1 MLQDLNSSFRKILL
15 CELLSGQRPD
25 YVRARLLAAGEEPL
39 RFNPTQCAVLVTG
52 FPKHVYTGI
61 YGLSVEQYMQIY
73 WQFQHQMHAYLEKA
87 GLDHEIIMYIYSPQ
101 KEIALLYSPRPA
113 CTTSA
118 YSVAEY
124 AANLLNDIAHRD
136 FIDARCQNFSVLTRV
151 GTHTPPLADLFET
164 MLHQRR
170 LSFFDM
176 RLVVADERYFAC
188 ARPAVSSGSIHQAA
202 QKIAL
207 AVRVLDKAA
216 LRARLD
222 ALFLDTLKPVFDFS
236 ALEDA
241 LFQLRLLYEKFA
253 EVYLPEKAAENKAKF
268 KPAKHLCIEAL
279 NDWLFE
285 VFGELIDR
293 IAANGEH
300 LSLVAQRAVGIILR
314 EYGNPSLSLNYLAR
328 QIGVSPS
335 YLSRVFNRE
344 LGQSVPKTIEDT
356 RLRQARTLMDETA
369 LSVAEIAAKVGFSD
383 ARYFSRIFREH
394 HGVSPSAYC
403 SRQGKDAPS
412 VNFADGAVKLSMS
425 SSAKKEWR
433 GFPSATA
440 KRF

>member
-15 CELLSGQRPD
+15 CELLSGQRAD

-39 RFNPTQCAVLVTG
+39 RFDPAQCAVLMTG

-73 WQFQHQMHAYLEKA
+73 WQFQHQLHDYLEKA
-87 GLDHEIIMYIYSPQ
+87 GFDHEIVMYIYSPQ
-101 KEIALLYSPRPA
+101 KELALLYAPRPS
-113 CTTSA
+113 CTASA

-124 AANLLNDIAHRD
+124 AVHLLNDIVHRD
-136 FIDARCQNFSVLTRV
+136 FIDARCQNFSVLSRV
-151 GTHTPPLADLFET
+151 SADTPSLAELFET
-164 MLHQRR
+164 MLQRR
-170 LSFFDM
+170 RLAFFDM

-188 ARPAVSSGSIHQAA
+188 TRPAVSSGCIHQAM

-207 AVRVLDKAA
+207 AIRVLDKAA

-222 ALFLDTLKPVFDFS
+222 ALFLDTLKPSFDFT

-253 EVYLPEKAAENKAKF
+253 EVYLPEKAAENRTKF
-268 KPAKHLCIEAL
+268 KPSKHLCIEAL

-285 VFGELIDR
+285 AFCEMIDR
-293 IAANGEH
+293 IAVTGEH

-314 EYGNPSLSLNYLAR
+314 EYGNPSLSLHYLAG

-356 RLRQARTLMDETA
+356 RLKQACALMDETT
-369 LSVAEIAAKVGFSD
+369 LSISEIAAKVGFSD

-394 HGVSPSAYC
+394 HGVSPSAYRVQHEK
-403 SRQGKDAPS
+403 S
-412 VNFADGAVKLSMS
+412 
-425 SSAKKEWR
+425 
-433 GFPSATA
+433 
-440 KRF
+440 